1 MKENKRRYVA
11 ESEEVRVKCEEAKLD
26 ASQRRVKNK
35 SSNSENKSI
44 SNSSLFTLHSSLFCL
59 LLSSCIFLSSCY
71 YQERG
76 ATLYAVGDNFELWVD
91 SLQLQ
96 VSQPLHNMPI
106 DTLCEQPSV
115 YRGDPL
121 VVAETLVIPEDSV
134 DSVWVKLARDQFTMG
149 WAHQCDFL
157 SSVVPDDPISRAI
170 HIFSDAHLGAF
181 AVLFALSLMAL
192 LWQTFSRKRPHVFFL
207 RDILSPYPTFLLITL
222 AASSLLYAGIQH
234 YVPETW
240 VLYYYHPTLNPFGL
254 PLILSLFLCSV
265 WLLLVLAIATIDE
278 VLRQIPT
285 GEGFMYLLSLLG
297 CCILCYLL
305 FTLAALSPGASY
317 ILYALFVLIL
327 LLRYFRHSRA
337 RYICGSCGKRMQSLG
352 KCPHCGAENT

>member
-1 MKENKRRYVA
+1 MKA
-11 ESEEVRVKCEEAKLD
+11 LW
-26 ASQRRVKNK
+26 
-35 SSNSENKSI
+35 
-44 SNSSLFTLHSSLFCL
+44 L
-59 LLSSCIFLSSCY
+59 LPLTFILASCY
-71 YQERG
+71 YQDKD
-76 ATLYAVGDNFELWVD
+76 ATLYAVGDNFELCVD
-91 SLQLQ
+91 SLSLQ
-96 VSQPLHNMPI
+96 SSQPLHNQPI
-106 DTLCEQPSV
+106 DTTCEQMNV
-115 YRGDPL
+115 YLGNPL
-121 VVAETLVIPEDSV
+121 VVAETLIIPEDSV

-149 WAHQCDFL
+149 WTHQRTFL
-157 SSVVPDDPISRAI
+157 ESVVPDDPISQFI
-170 HIFSDAHLGAF
+170 HLFSVRHLGLFAILF
-181 AVLFALSLMAL
+181 AISLVAVLY
-192 LWQTFSRKRPHVFFL
+192 QVFSRKRLHVFFM
-207 RDILSPYPTFLLITL
+207 RDILSPYPTCLLITL
-222 AASSLLYAGIQH
+222 AASALLYAGIQH

-265 WLLLVLAIATIDE
+265 WLLLVLAIATTDE

>member
-1 MKENKRRYVA
+1 MKA
-11 ESEEVRVKCEEAKLD
+11 LW
-26 ASQRRVKNK
+26 
-35 SSNSENKSI
+35 
-44 SNSSLFTLHSSLFCL
+44 L
-59 LLSSCIFLSSCY
+59 LPLTFIIASCY
-71 YQERG
+71 YQDKD
-76 ATLYAVGDNFELWVD
+76 ATLYAVGDNFELCVD
-91 SLQLQ
+91 SLSLQ
-96 VSQPLHNMPI
+96 SSQPLHNQPI
-106 DTLCEQPSV
+106 DTTCEQMNV
-115 YRGDPL
+115 YLGNPL
-121 VVAETLVIPEDSV
+121 VVAETLIIPEDSV

-149 WAHQCDFL
+149 WTHQRTFL
-157 SSVVPDDPISRAI
+157 ESVVPDDPISQFIHLFSVRHLLVFAI
-170 HIFSDAHLGAF
+170 I
-181 AVLFALSLMAL
+181 FALSLIVL
-192 LWQTFSRKRPHVFFL
+192 LWQVFSNKRPHVFFL

-222 AASSLLYAGIQH
+222 AASALLYAGIQH

-317 ILYALFVLIL
+317 ILYALFVLVL

>member
-1 MKENKRRYVA
+1 MKA
-11 ESEEVRVKCEEAKLD
+11 LW
-26 ASQRRVKNK
+26 
-35 SSNSENKSI
+35 
-44 SNSSLFTLHSSLFCL
+44 L
-59 LLSSCIFLSSCY
+59 LPLTFILASCY
-71 YQERG
+71 YQDKD
-76 ATLYAVGDNFELWVD
+76 ATLYAVGDNFELCVD
-91 SLQLQ
+91 SLSLQ
-96 VSQPLHNMPI
+96 SSQPLHNQPI
-106 DTLCEQPSV
+106 DTTCEQMNV
-115 YRGDPL
+115 YLGNPL
-121 VVAETLVIPEDSV
+121 VVAETLIIPEDSV

-149 WAHQCDFL
+149 WTHQRTFL
-157 SSVVPDDPISRAI
+157 ESVVPDDPISQFIHLFSVRHLLVFAI
-170 HIFSDAHLGAF
+170 I
-181 AVLFALSLMAL
+181 FALSLIVL
-192 LWQTFSRKRPHVFFL
+192 LWQVFSSKRPHVFFL

-222 AASSLLYAGIQH
+222 AASALLYAGIQH

-278 VLRQIPT
+278 VLRQISM

-317 ILYALFVLIL
+317 ILYALFVLVL

>member
-1 MKENKRRYVA
+1 MKA
-11 ESEEVRVKCEEAKLD
+11 LW
-26 ASQRRVKNK
+26 
-35 SSNSENKSI
+35 
-44 SNSSLFTLHSSLFCL
+44 L
-59 LLSSCIFLSSCY
+59 LPLTFILASCY
-71 YQERG
+71 YQDKD
-76 ATLYAVGDNFELWVD
+76 ATLYAVGDNFELCVD
-91 SLQLQ
+91 SLSLQ
-96 VSQPLHNMPI
+96 SSQPLHNQPI
-106 DTLCEQPSV
+106 DTTCEQMNV
-115 YRGDPL
+115 YLGNPL
-121 VVAETLVIPEDSV
+121 VVAETLIIPEDSV

-149 WAHQCDFL
+149 WTHQRTFL
-157 SSVVPDDPISRAI
+157 ESVVPDDPISQFIHLFSVRHLLVFAI
-170 HIFSDAHLGAF
+170 I
-181 AVLFALSLMAL
+181 FALSLIVL
-192 LWQTFSRKRPHVFFL
+192 LWQVFSCKRPHVFFL

-222 AASSLLYAGIQH
+222 AASALLYAGIQH

-254 PLILSLFLCSV
+254 PPILSLFLCSV

>member
-1 MKENKRRYVA
+1 MKA
-11 ESEEVRVKCEEAKLD
+11 LW
-26 ASQRRVKNK
+26 
-35 SSNSENKSI
+35 
-44 SNSSLFTLHSSLFCL
+44 LLPFTLILA
-59 LLSSCIFLSSCY
+59 SCY
-71 YQERG
+71 YQDKD
-76 ATLYAVGDNFELWVD
+76 ATLYAVGDNFELCVD
-91 SLQLQ
+91 SLSLQ
-96 VSQPLHNMPI
+96 SSQPLHNQPI
-106 DTLCEQPSV
+106 DTTCEQMNV
-115 YRGDPL
+115 YLGNPL
-121 VVAETLVIPEDSV
+121 VVAETLIIPEDSV

-149 WAHQCDFL
+149 WTHQRTFL
-157 SSVVPDDPISRAI
+157 ESVVPDDPISQFIHLFSVRHLEVFAI
-170 HIFSDAHLGAF
+170 
-181 AVLFALSLMAL
+181 LFALSLIVL
-192 LWQTFSRKRPHVFFL
+192 LWQVFSNKRPHVFFL

-222 AASSLLYAGIQH
+222 AASALLYAGIQH

-278 VLRQIPT
+278 VLRQISM

-317 ILYALFVLIL
+317 ILYALFILIL
-327 LLRYFRHSRA
+327 LSRYYRHSRA

>member
-1 MKENKRRYVA
+1 MKA
-11 ESEEVRVKCEEAKLD
+11 
-26 ASQRRVKNK
+26 
-35 SSNSENKSI
+35 
-44 SNSSLFTLHSSLFCL
+44 FWL
-59 LLSSCIFLSSCY
+59 LLFALLFSSCY
-71 YQERG
+71 YSQED
-76 ATLYAVGDNFELWVD
+76 ATLYTVGDNFELSVD
-91 SLQLQ
+91 SLVLQ
-96 VSQPLHNMPI
+96 SSQPLHNLPV
-106 DTLCEQPSV
+106 DTLCEQLNV
-115 YRGDPL
+115 YYGDPL

-134 DSVWVKLARDQFTMG
+134 DSIWVKLARDQFTMG
-149 WAHQCDFL
+149 WTHQRNFL
-157 SSVVPDDPISRAI
+157 ESVVPDDPISQFIHLFSVRHLLVFAI
-170 HIFSDAHLGAF
+170 I
-181 AVLFALSLMAL
+181 FALSLIVL
-192 LWQTFSRKRPHVFFL
+192 LWQVFSSKRPHVFFL

-222 AASSLLYAGIQH
+222 AASALLYAGIQH

-278 VLRQIPT
+278 VLRQIST

-337 RYICGSCGKRMQSLG
+337 RYICGSCGRRLRELG
-352 KCPHCGAENT
+352 KCPYCGANNC